1 VFNGLNALILKE
13 NNCAYYVNCFAHQLQ
28 LVSVAVAQKHQ
39 HLSTLFN
46 FLSTT
51 QNIVGASCK
60 KYDKLHD
67 NHAAKI
73 KEALENDLST
83 GRGLNQETSLA
94 RPGDTRWNSYYKSL
108 VNLIVLFESI
118 IDVLDDVKD
127 NVDN

>member
-13 NNCAYYVNCFAHQLQ
+13 NNCAYYVHCFAHQLQ

-67 NHAAKI
+67 NHAKTKLDQI
-73 KEALENDLST
+73 F
-83 GRGLNQETSLA
+83 
-94 RPGDTRWNSYYKSL
+94 
-108 VNLIVLFESI
+108 LF
-118 IDVLDDVKD
+118 LDDNHD
-127 NVDN
+127 TG